1 MNRLWNGISSGEEK
15 EGKDRQG
22 ENNKRESNGGGRK
35 WSTRFFKSW
44 IVYNTIKWNDTT
56 HKTKLW
62 TVWTCKVQTCFW
74 SMGFVAEFVK
84 LIVWFQY
91 SRVKNEDEITWSKN
105 ANPWKTRTMYGW
117 RRKTK
122 RITGWKW
129 PKLNLTVHY
138 HFVFFMPFKLFTRF
152 WSCFCIG
159 WNIFFYSIFRYQF
172 FYKETIKPSHKRYH
186 KFLFID

>member
-1 MNRLWNGISSGEEK
+1 MFLK
-15 EGKDRQG
+15 
-22 ENNKRESNGGGRK
+22 
-35 WSTRFFKSW
+35 
-44 IVYNTIKWNDTT
+44 
-56 HKTKLW
+56 H
-62 TVWTCKVQTCFW
+62 
-74 SMGFVAEFVK
+74 GFVAEFVK

-138 HFVFFMPFKLFTRF
+138 HFVLFMPFKLFTRF
-152 WSCFCIG
+152 EVVFAYLWR
-159 WNIFFYSIFRYQF
+159 IFRVARLYFSIQ
-172 FYKETIKPSHKRYH
+172 YLGIKSFTRK
-186 KFLFID
+186 LSNSQMNVTTSSCLLINNFIHYVTTYYNESYIPCV

>member
-117 RRKTK
+117 WRRKTK

-138 HFVFFMPFKLFTRF
+138 HLILFMPFKHD
-152 WSCFCIG
+152 CIQG
-159 WNIFFYSIFRYQF
+159 SEVISAYLCTLRYFYSIYGYNFLLGNYQA
-172 FYKETIKPSHKRYH
+172 IA
-186 KFLFID
+186 